1 VTRTQRPTALDFRAV
16 PGAPID
22 RAHRHWAEP
31 KSTYSLFY
39 LPRRGVSH
47 GSLPIVGC
55 ASLLPDDAL
64 ATQRDLVVTGPT
76 ESSLPS
82 TRKADARA
90 VVDRLT
96 LDEFA
101 GPGSQDGGRRATQEL
116 ASASDCPCRLVSRRV
131 PGGRQRGR
139 RDRPR
144 GAVDRGSRTADITS
158 RLLHQSSSSVLTVK
172 RPGGEPY
179 ASHGNT
185 VASRNPRF
193 HRM

>member
-55 ASLLPDDAL
+55 ASLLPD
-64 ATQRDLVVTGPT
+64 
-76 ESSLPS
+76 S